1 MNKEHIVSRHT
12 MQVKYDESNEQEQY
26 VRILDELPEPRILH
40 SAIVIRDKLLVTGG
54 LKSYSVDM

>member
-1 MNKEHIVSRHT
+1 
-12 MQVKYDESNEQEQY
+12 MQVKYDENNEQEQY
-26 VRILDELPEPRILH
+26 VRILDELPEPRIHH